1 MHINVSKTLNVAS
14 AAFGL
19 LGTLLMYRGTF
30 GLVASGAYMNA
41 ALLAE
46 VKKGNDRRQ
55 LLQRAGLILLTISFA
70 MQGGAQFTPE

>member
-1 MHINVSKTLNVAS
+1 MNITKALNIAS
-14 AAFGL
+14 AAIGV
-19 LGTLLMYRGTF
+19 LGTFLMYKGTF

-55 LLQRAGLILLTISFA
+55 LLQRAGLVLLTVSFA
-70 MQGGAQFTPE
+70 MQGIAQFTPD